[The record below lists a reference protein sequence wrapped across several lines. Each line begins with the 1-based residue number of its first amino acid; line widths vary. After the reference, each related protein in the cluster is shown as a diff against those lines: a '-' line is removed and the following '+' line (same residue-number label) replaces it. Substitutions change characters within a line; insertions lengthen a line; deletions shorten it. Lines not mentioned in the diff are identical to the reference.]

1 MKYCLLAFFL
11 VTAVTSRASA
21 YKGAKDSAYLDE
33 LNRFIDHAVV
43 KKDKAAL
50 DTLYADDFMFTHGTG
65 HIDSKTSWITVVT
78 SEKAHYLS
86 REHDST
92 IVEVHGNIAMI
103 YGKLTIIAANGDAKN
118 KYAIKYVR
126 VFLLNHGRWQMISHR
141 TVEQW
146 NNLPV

>member
-1 MKYCLLAFFL
+1 MKYLLSVLLLSL
-11 VTAVTSRASA
+11 VFSSNSFAS
-21 YKGAKDSAYLDE
+21 GSKDSAYLDA

-43 KKDKAAL
+43 NKDKAAL
-50 DTLYADDFMFTHGTG
+50 DTLYSEDFMFTHGTG
-65 HIDSKTSWITVVT
+65 LIDSKSSWIKGVT

-92 IVEVHGNIAMI
+92 IVEVHEHIAMI
-103 YGKLTIIAANGDAKN
+103 YGKLTIVRTDGTTKN

-126 VFLLNHGRWQMISHR
+126 VFLFNQGRWQMISHR